1 MTTEAIR
8 SPLTKTAAH
17 PEIRHVAAAE
27 PLAWLRAG
35 WRDFA
40 ASPGPS
46 LLYGV
51 GFALACL
58 AVVGLTRELPWFT
71 LAFLTGLLVIGPV
84 LASGLYAAARQM
96 EAGER
101 PSIGAGLR
109 LLYARRTGLALFGV
123 LLALIMAAWVRLS
136 ALLFAVKF
144 DAFSPSIEGY
154 LAVIGGAGADPVVAA
169 YFALVGL
176 ALAATVFVTSA
187 VARDPR
193 PRRRPVL
200 RHQDQR
206 PGRRAQLAR
215 HAAVGG
221 FDRRPDGGGN
231 RQPVP
236 GHGGHFPD
244 PGICHLAQLPGHGAL
259 TPSAQDKSP
268 RDGLPR

>member
-8 SPLTKTAAH
+8 TPLTKTAGH

-154 LAVIGGAGADPVVAA
+154 LALIGGAGADPVVAA

-187 VARDPR
+187 VAVPAILDRDADPFSAIR
-193 PRRRPVL
+193 TSA
-200 RHQDQR
+200 
-206 PGRRAQLAR
+206 RAVAR
-215 HAAVGG
+215 NWPAMLLWAGL
-221 FDRRPDGGGN
+221 
-231 RQPVP
+231 
-236 GHGGHFPD
+236 
-244 PGICHLAQLPGHGAL
+244 IAAL
-259 TPSAQDKSP
+259 TAAGIASLFLAMVVIFPILGYATWHSYRAMV
-268 RDGLPR
+268 R

>member
-8 SPLTKTAAH
+8 TPLTKTAAH

-187 VARDPR
+187 VAVPAILDRDADPFSAIR
-193 PRRRPVL
+193 TSA
-200 RHQDQR
+200 
-206 PGRRAQLAR
+206 RAVAR
-215 HAAVGG
+215 NWPAMLLWAGL
-221 FDRRPDGGGN
+221 
-231 RQPVP
+231 
-236 GHGGHFPD
+236 
-244 PGICHLAQLPGHGAL
+244 IAAL
-259 TPSAQDKSP
+259 TAAGIASLFLAMVVIFPILGYATWHSYRAMV
-268 RDGLPR
+268 R

>member
-8 SPLTKTAAH
+8 NPLTKTAAH
-17 PEIRHVAAAE
+17 PELRHVAAAE

-46 LLYGV
+46 LLYGA

-101 PSIGAGLR
+101 PSIRAGLR
-109 LLYARRTGLALFGV
+109 LLYTRRTNLALFGV

-136 ALLFAVKF
+136 ALMFAVKF

-154 LAVIGGAGADPVVAA
+154 LALIGGAGADPVVAG

-187 VARDPR
+187 VAVPAILDRDADPFSAIR
-193 PRRRPVL
+193 TSA
-200 RHQDQR
+200 
-206 PGRRAQLAR
+206 RAVAR
-215 HAAVGG
+215 NWPAMLLWAGL
-221 FDRRPDGGGN
+221 
-231 RQPVP
+231 
-236 GHGGHFPD
+236 
-244 PGICHLAQLPGHGAL
+244 IAAL
-259 TPSAQDKSP
+259 TAAGIASLFLAMVVIFPILGYATWHSYRAMV
-268 RDGLPR
+268 R

>member
-8 SPLTKTAAH
+8 TPLTKTAAH

-27 PLAWLRAG
+27 SLAWLRAG

-154 LAVIGGAGADPVVAA
+154 LALIGGAGADPVVAA

-187 VARDPR
+187 VAVPAILDRDADPFSAIR
-193 PRRRPVL
+193 TSA
-200 RHQDQR
+200 
-206 PGRRAQLAR
+206 RAVAR
-215 HAAVGG
+215 NWPAMLLWAGL
-221 FDRRPDGGGN
+221 
-231 RQPVP
+231 
-236 GHGGHFPD
+236 
-244 PGICHLAQLPGHGAL
+244 IAAL
-259 TPSAQDKSP
+259 TAAGIASLFLAMVVIFPILGYATWHSYRAMV
-268 RDGLPR
+268 R